1 MTRLQS
7 GVLTAVLGA
16 VLAVS
21 GAVFQCAFR
30 NPIATPSLLGIS
42 SGISLGNLLLVLQYS
57 AVAASMTT
65 LRFAYGYGCSIALLL
80 LIFLMGFAVGRGKGS
95 VTEMLL
101 TGCIVSRVATKFV
114 STIQYYCLDETDYL
128 ALQEMS
134 LYGTGTGNTK
144 GAVFLVGALLVGLIP
159 ILLTRNSLNLV
170 TFSDEEARSMG
181 LNTGVLR
188 VAALLCSAVLF
199 IAAQIHCGE
208 VGMLAMLVPHLCR
221 YLFGS
226 DTRRLVVGSM
236 LLGATLLLLCRFIV
250 ALCAFHP
257 YLWVV
262 SLNTLVSVFTMP
274 LMMVVMLKYRRG
286 WN

>member
-1 MTRLQS
+1 
-7 GVLTAVLGA
+7 
-16 VLAVS
+16 
-21 GAVFQCAFR
+21 
-30 NPIATPSLLGIS
+30 
-42 SGISLGNLLLVLQYS
+42 
-57 AVAASMTT
+57 
-65 LRFAYGYGCSIALLL
+65 
-80 LIFLMGFAVGRGKGS
+80 
-95 VTEMLL
+95 
-101 TGCIVSRVATKFV
+101 
-114 STIQYYCLDETDYL
+114 
-128 ALQEMS
+128 
-134 LYGTGTGNTK
+134 
-144 GAVFLVGALLVGLIP
+144 VFLVGALAVGLVP

-181 LNTGVLR
+181 LNTGGLR
-188 VAALLCSAVLF
+188 GVALLCSAVLF